1 MVIVNRQNSKLAMK
15 TTDLIATLGVSLLLI
30 AFFLQSFKLVKAES
44 YVYCLLNLF
53 GAATAGY
60 ASWLI
65 PFIPFVILEAVW
77 SLVALFGLLNLYR
90 SQKFHVKQSEQ
101 T

>member
-1 MVIVNRQNSKLAMK
+1 MQ

-30 AFFLQSFKLVKAES
+30 AFFLQSFKFIKAES
-44 YVYCLLNLF
+44 YAYCLLNLF
-53 GAATAGY
+53 GAAIAGY

-77 SLVALFGLLNLYR
+77 CLVALFGLIKLYR
-90 SQKFHVKQSEQ
+90 SQTFHVKQSDKI
-101 T
+101 

>member
-1 MVIVNRQNSKLAMK
+1 MN
-15 TTDLIATLGVSLLLI
+15 TTDIIATVGVSILLI
-30 AFFLQSFKLVKAES
+30 AFFLQSLKLIDGNSKLYAG
-44 YVYCLLNLF
+44 LNF
-53 GAATAGY
+53 IGAAIAGY

-77 SLVALFGLLNLYR
+77 SLVALYSLIKMFSKSDVPR
-90 SQKFHVKQSEQ
+90 E